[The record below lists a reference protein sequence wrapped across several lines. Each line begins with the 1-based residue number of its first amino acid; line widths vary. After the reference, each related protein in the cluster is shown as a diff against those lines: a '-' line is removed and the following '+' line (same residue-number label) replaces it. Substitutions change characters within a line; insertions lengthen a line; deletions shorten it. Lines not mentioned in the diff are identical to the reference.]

1 MNNRQSGSNRFT
13 IIIVSAIVIL
23 FGALLVWAFNNKKAA
38 EDAVAEV
45 DLNGYIE
52 GNDKNGN
59 FADNIVGSK
68 DADVFIIEYADYQC
82 PGCATTFPFIEEI
95 IDEYDGQV
103 ALIYRSFV
111 LSYHKNGTAAAC
123 AANAAAKQGYW
134 ADFASL
140 LYANQSEWEYADV
153 ETRDNYYKE
162 YLKEASNG
170 KANIDQFISDMNSDA
185 SKKKVNYDISLAKHL
200 KVNATPTIYINGE
213 SLDFISATKDEF
225 KNIVYEKIDNY
236 LTNKH
241 IKNKRTNK

>member
-1 MNNRQSGSNRFT
+1 MNNRQSGNRFT
-13 IIIVSAIVIL
+13 IIIVTAIIVL

-45 DLNGYIE
+45 DLNSYIE
-52 GNDKNGN
+52 GNDKNGQMP
-59 FADNIVGSK
+59 DNISGSK
-68 DADVFIIEYADYQC
+68 DADIFIIEYADYQC
-82 PGCATTFPFIEEI
+82 PGCATTFPFLEEI

-111 LSYHKNGTAAAC
+111 LSYHKNGTAAAS
-123 AANAAAKQGYW
+123 AANAAARQGYW
-134 ADFASL
+134 KEFAEL

-162 YLKEASNG
+162 YIKEASDG
-170 KANIDQFISDMNSDA
+170 KADIDKFIADMNSDTV
-185 SKKKVNYDISLAKHL
+185 KKKVNYDISLAKHL